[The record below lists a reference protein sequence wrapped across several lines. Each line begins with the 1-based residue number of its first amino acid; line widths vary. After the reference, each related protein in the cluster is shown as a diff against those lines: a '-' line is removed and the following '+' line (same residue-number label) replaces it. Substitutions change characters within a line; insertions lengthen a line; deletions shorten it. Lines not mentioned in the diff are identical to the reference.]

1 MTTITELWRFPVKSM
16 QGERVD
22 AVEVTERGVTGDR
35 AFALLD
41 VETGRVASAKNPRKW
56 GELLRW
62 HARLVDDD
70 SVEISGPDGTVIGSG
85 DPDVHAVLSK
95 ATGRDVRLVDATPQG
110 AQYEMLF
117 PNIEGAAPDA
127 FIAATRIADEEGGT
141 LTAQG
146 VAPLAPGS
154 FVDVTPLHVIA
165 AATLQR
171 IGVDVR
177 RFRPNVVVD
186 VGGDGF
192 DENTWAGR
200 TLSLGS
206 VEASIAMP
214 TMRCVMTT
222 LPQPGLP
229 QDRGVLQTLARDN
242 RVDLGG
248 GNFWACAG
256 AYATVTRAGTV
267 AVGDEATIGG

>member
-1 MTTITELWRFPVKSM
+1 MTITELWRYPVKSM

-22 AVEVTERGVTGDR
+22 AVEVTERGVVGDR
-35 AFALLD
+35 AVALVD
-41 VETGRVASAKNPRKW
+41 VETGRVVSAKNPRKW
-56 GELLRW
+56 GELLGF
-62 HARLVDDD
+62 HARLAEDGV
-70 SVEISGPDGTVIGSG
+70 VEISGPDGTVVRSD
-85 DPDVHAVLSK
+85 DPDADSVLSK
-95 ATGRDVRLVDATPQG
+95 ALGRDVQLVDATPQG
-110 AQYEMLF
+110 AQYEMFF
-117 PNIEGAAPDA
+117 PNMDGVAPES

-171 IGVDVR
+171 LNVDVR

-192 DENTWAGR
+192 DENGWVGR
-200 TLSLGS
+200 TLSLGNVQAS
-206 VEASIAMP
+206 VAMP

-229 QDRGVLQTLARDN
+229 ADRGVLQTLARDN

-248 GNFWACAG
+248 GNMWACAG
-256 AYATVTRAGTV
+256 AYCTVTLGGTAG
-267 AVGDEATIGG
+267 VGDAVTITS